1 MTSDGLR
8 CIHRVAVPSPA
19 RTSKLMTNTHKYC
32 ALWCA
37 EPAEPY
43 IPTCRVIPSEKNTN
57 YQNSKELSVIECLI
71 HLSALLCFQPDMGRS
86 R

>member
-32 ALWCA
+32 ALSCA

-43 IPTCRVIPSEKNTN
+43 IPTCRVIPSENNTK
-57 YQNSKELSVIECLI
+57 YQISKKLSAIECLI
-71 HLSALLCFQPDMGRS
+71 HPLALLCFQPDMGRS